1 MKPLFVVVIMI
12 AVFLSGS
19 TALAQTDDV
28 ELITSPTPDS
38 LLALHVAYNKLF
50 PVYPGYRIQL
60 FMESGNNAL
69 TEAEELIIKFNELY
83 PETGTYITFREPYY
97 RVRVGD
103 FRTRP
108 ACPHLFLTPVCKPTP
123 VALIMFFRVLCLIIR
138 LSPDLI
144 AFLPDLFIG

>member
-1 MKPLFVVVIMI
+1 MKLLFVVVIMI

-19 TALAQTDDV
+19 PALAQTDDV

-60 FMESGNNAL
+60 FMETGNNAL
-69 TEAEELIIKFNELY
+69 TEAEELVIKFNELY

-103 FRTRP
+103 FRTRLE
-108 ACPHLFLTPVCKPTP
+108 AEKFLSQISRKYPSAWVIQDDVSFPEL
-123 VALIMFFRVLCLIIR
+123 LIPQK
-138 LSPDLI
+138 SNDYE
-144 AFLPDLFIG
+144 